1 MILQSIPKVKYRL
14 TNLRPL
20 ESPTHIKGI
29 IHETFTIDVSVYVS
43 ALLDEL
49 HFLLLLHHLCEQS
62 LPRQVAFSESVT
74 EVGYGRGEFCVSCL
88 TDQVE
93 AGVETVVGKYSFYK

>member
-1 MILQSIPKVKYRL
+1 MILQSIPKVIYRL
-14 TNLRPL
+14 TNLRPF

-29 IHETFTIDVSVYVS
+29 IPETFTIDVSVYVS

-88 TDQVE
+88 SDKVE